1 MTEEMPE
8 GAEIDNIYIENKA
21 LGIGHQPTK
30 SFCSCDI
37 NDNNNA
43 ALKPPWPFTTV
54 LY

>member
-30 SFCSCDI
+30 SFCSQQRS
-37 NDNNNA
+37 
-43 ALKPPWPFTTV
+43 LKTTLTFYYSLV
-54 LY
+54 LRHQCF